1 MVPVSNGKGFEKF
14 YLHDG
19 VSWTPLNS
27 YALGLLCHKHNPYT
41 ISSNGILYVAD
52 KYMLAGKIVLCAFD
66 TTKHN
71 APCLC
76 QIKLPEF
83 ENLELENNEQIP
95 VFMVAVADYTLC
107 FLWHMICGDQ
117 QSPLYYAK
125 VSITLKPASATLVKE
140 AAIDINA
147 IGVSSCL
154 PFSMPQGTHQGSL
167 QEFPAFESKKPM
179 NLEELG
185 ALKILCTSLNNRVND
200 LERRPRKS
208 SKHVKKNK
216 RRIKHIK
223 EEELPGI

>member
-1 MVPVSNGKGFEKF
+1 MNGHLSMIRLSRKLTRSNCHRNVRTAAPLFAFHWTVVVPVSNGKGFEKF

-125 VSITLKPASATLVKE
+125 VSITLKPASATLVKGCYRHQCHWSIQLL
-140 AAIDINA
+140 AIQHAPRNT
-147 IGVSSCL
+147 SRL
-154 PFSMPQGTHQGSL
+154 PS
-167 QEFPAFESKKPM
+167 
-179 NLEELG
+179 
-185 ALKILCTSLNNRVND
+185 
-200 LERRPRKS
+200 
-208 SKHVKKNK
+208 
-216 RRIKHIK
+216 RIPCI
-223 EEELPGI
+223 